1 MKTAIY
7 EWIKNIVFYQ
17 LVVSIVIN
25 MIPDNAYQKYVRF
38 FLGMLFLVIV
48 IQPIFQLMNMTESID
63 GRYMQEMWEK
73 DLEEN
78 SIEFDMGERQKSD
91 GKVENSKYG
100 VEEG

>member
-17 LVVSIVIN
+17 LVVSIVMN
-25 MIPDNAYQKYVRF
+25 MIPDDVYQKYVRF

-48 IQPIFQLMNMTESID
+48 IQPIFQIMNMTESID

-78 SIEFDMGERQKSD
+78 SIEFDMGEWQGSD
-91 GKVENSKYG
+91 GKVENPKYG

>member
-17 LVVSIVIN
+17 LLISIVMN

-48 IQPIFQLMNMTESID
+48 TQPVFQMMNMAESID
-63 GRYMQEMWEK
+63 NRYMQEMWEK
-73 DLEEN
+73 SLEEN
-78 SIEFDMGERQKSD
+78 SIELDMGE
-91 GKVENSKYG
+91 
-100 VEEG
+100 

>member
-25 MIPDNAYQKYVRF
+25 MIPDNAYQKYVHF

-48 IQPIFQLMNMTESID
+48 IRPIFQLMNMTESID